1 MLFKVATHIGNW
13 LFSDE
18 IINDVDSYDFCSS
31 YPYCLVSHR
40 YPATEFKRCFVK
52 TREEMSK
59 NFAYLLKV
67 RFKNIECKYYNTFIS
82 QSKCSYVED
91 AVVDNGRLM
100 KAKEI
105 EMTLTDID
113 FYFILDSY
121 DIESYEILE
130 SFNSVYD
137 YLPKT
142 FINFVLEKY
151 VNKTKFKNVERK
163 RN

>member
-1 MLFKVATHIGNW
+1 
-13 LFSDE
+13 
-18 IINDVDSYDFCSS
+18 
-31 YPYCLVSHR
+31 
-40 YPATEFKRCFVK
+40 
-52 TREEMSK
+52 MSK

-91 AVVDNGRLM
+91 SVVDNGRIM

-105 EMTLTDID
+105 EITLTDID

-121 DIESYEILE
+121 DIKSYEIIE
-130 SFNSVYD
+130 SYNSVYD

-163 RN
+163 RNRISKRKK